1 MDGHHDDRSPILDWD
16 FLSDA
21 LGAVSLGVLFLAAW
35 GLPHLI

>member
-1 MDGHHDDRSPILDWD
+1 MNGPDPRDPIPGWD

-21 LGAVSLGVLFLAAW
+21 LGALSLGVLFLAAL